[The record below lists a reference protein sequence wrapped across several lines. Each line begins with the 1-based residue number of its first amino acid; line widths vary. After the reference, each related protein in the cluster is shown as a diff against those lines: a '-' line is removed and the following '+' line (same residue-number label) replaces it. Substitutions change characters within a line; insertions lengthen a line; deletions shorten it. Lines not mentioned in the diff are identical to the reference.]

1 MMEVFESLTLLDGI
15 AGGVSALTCWSD
27 LLYVGTV
34 DGCILLLSLQLQR
47 EEGDGKCDDGGVWR
61 GEGCSGAHPQTAWD
75 QCAQSSVSGA
85 EVEIRVSLGVGA
97 QPVEQLV
104 SMCCHACWLYVCV
117 RACWLRRL
125 VLVCCCHQVSE
136 LQRLGMLQ
144 ATVPGEFCMRVMPPW
159 VLPRCLLR

>member
-1 MMEVFESLTLLDGI
+1 MEVFESLTLLDGI

-61 GEGCSGAHPQTAWD
+61 GEGHPQTAWD
-75 QCAQSSVSGA
+75 HCAQSSVSGA

-104 SMCCHACWLYVCV
+104 SMCCHACWAVCMC
-117 RACWLRRL
+117 A
-125 VLVCCCHQVSE
+125 
-136 LQRLGMLQ
+136 
-144 ATVPGEFCMRVMPPW
+144 
-159 VLPRCLLR
+159 CLLAATLGACMLLSSSL